1 MVLIFSVVVKL
12 HSQST
17 LQIDRVN
24 TDGRTVGLCLRKTLV
39 SLNSSYDRY
48 TYGKPVPGHAKIHI
62 CYKYKEH
69 IKNKETGCKEVSSQV
84 SKSVH
89 RPVFNIQG

>member
-1 MVLIFSVVVKL
+1 MKL

-17 LQIDRVN
+17 A
-24 TDGRTVGLCLRKTLV
+24 TDGPSEHGWEDLGLYFRKTLV
-39 SLNSSYDRY
+39 SLNLFCDRY
-48 TYGKPVPGHAKIHI
+48 TYGKPVPGHAKIQI

-69 IKNKETGCKEVSSQV
+69 IKNKETGCKEVRSRV
-84 SKSVH
+84 SKSVQ